1 MNKNIKQN
9 YLKKINEFKKH
20 NKFYYENS
28 SPVISDKE
36 YDKLKKEV
44 LDLEKKYIFLKSNFS
59 PSKIVGFKPSKNFL
73 KFKHRQKMLS
83 LSNAFREEDLIN
95 FEKKILNF
103 LNEKVNLEYSVEPK
117 IDGISASLTYKN
129 GVLAYGVSR
138 GDGREGEIITDNLK
152 TIKDIPHRV
161 ENSNFPKDIEI
172 RGEVFINKNDFEK
185 IKGTFANPR
194 NAASGSLRQKNSAET
209 SKIPLNFIAYTFGYF
224 EDNKFKL
231 QSDFLNDLQIWGFK
245 TSEHNKIAKDVSGL
259 VSLHKK
265 FEKRNPFA
273 SLFHN
278 N

>member
-103 LNEKVNLEYSVEPK
+103 LNKKVNLEYSVEPK
-117 IDGISASLTYKN
+117 IDGI
-129 GVLAYGVSR
+129 
-138 GDGREGEIITDNLK
+138 
-152 TIKDIPHRV
+152 
-161 ENSNFPKDIEI
+161 
-172 RGEVFINKNDFEK
+172 
-185 IKGTFANPR
+185 
-194 NAASGSLRQKNSAET
+194 
-209 SKIPLNFIAYTFGYF
+209 
-224 EDNKFKL
+224 
-231 QSDFLNDLQIWGFK
+231 
-245 TSEHNKIAKDVSGL
+245 
-259 VSLHKK
+259 
-265 FEKRNPFA
+265 
-273 SLFHN
+273 
-278 N
+278 